1 MEKGTLHYSS
11 LDICRNIG
19 SKIEKTK
26 EETYEQQNKRVKLI
40 EKLYSKNTDIDLFEK
55 RTPSWENSV
64 EELKKRIDKLED

>member
-1 MEKGTLHYSS
+1 MRGKGYSS
-11 LDICRNIG
+11 LDICRNVG

-26 EETYEQQNKRVKLI
+26 EETYEQRVNLI

-64 EELKKRIDKLED
+64 EELKRKIDKLVN

>member
-1 MEKGTLHYSS
+1 MRGKGYSS
-11 LDICRNIG
+11 LDICRNVG

-26 EETYEQQNKRVKLI
+26 EETYEQRVNLI

-64 EELKKRIDKLED
+64 EELKRKIDKLVD